1 MLKKTATAVAAAAF
15 VGMASWVGLA
25 QDAKPV
31 IAAASAAIGVDQ
43 LKTVQ
48 YSATGFDFALG
59 QSYNPDSPWPKFINK
74 SYTRAIDFQ
83 VPSSRVE
90 RVRLQGENPPR
101 GGGQQPVRGEQ
112 PQNQTIVVSAGTPW
126 VQQLE
131 LWMMPHGFLRAA
143 AARNATLK
151 AQTVNGKRY
160 NVLSFV
166 GDNKAAVNGFIN
178 DQNLVERVET
188 LIDSP
193 VLGDMP
199 FEAVYSDYKDFS
211 GVKFPTRIV
220 QRQGGHPIFDLTVN
234 DVKPNAAVTIQAPQ
248 GRGGAPGG
256 GAPAGP
262 AAPATAIPS
271 EKLADGVYLILG
283 GYASVAVEF
292 KDHVVIVESGQNEAR
307 GEAVIA
313 EAKRLV
319 PNKPIRYIVN
329 THHHFDHSSG
339 LRPLVAEGATIVTHQ
354 INRPFYERAFT
365 SPRTLNPDRLSQSPR
380 KPAFETMTDKKVL
393 TDGNQTLELHH
404 LRGSGHNEGII
415 VAYLPKERI
424 LIEADAYNPPAD
436 PAAPF
441 PTPPSPYTVN
451 LVENIERLRLDPARI
466 IAVHYPADGRVVTKA
481 ELMRAVGRTGATSQ

>member
-1 MLKKTATAVAAAAF
+1 M
-15 VGMASWVGLA
+15 GASA
-25 QDAKPV
+25 QDAKSV
-31 IAAASAAIGVDQ
+31 IGAASAAIGVDQ

-59 QSYNPDSPWPKFINK
+59 QSYNPEAPWPKFINK

-83 VPSSRVE
+83 VPASRVE

-112 PQNQTIVVSAGTPW
+112 SQTQTIIVDATTPW
-126 VQQLE
+126 AQQLE

-143 AARNATLK
+143 ATRNATLK
-151 AQTVNGKRY
+151 TQSVNGKRY
-160 NVLSFV
+160 NVLSFT

-188 LIDSP
+188 VIDSP
-193 VLGDMP
+193 ILGDMP
-199 FEAVYSDYKDFS
+199 FEAVYSDYKDFA

-220 QRQGGHPIFDLTVN
+220 QRQGGHPIFDLTVA
-234 DVKPNAAVTIQAPQ
+234 DVRPNASVTIQPPQ
-248 GRGGAPGG
+248 GRGGAPAGAG
-256 GAPAGP
+256 GA
-262 AAPATAIPS
+262 AASGAQANATPS

-283 GYASVAVEF
+283 GYASIAVEF
-292 KDHVVIVESGQNEAR
+292 KDHLAIVESGQSEAR

-319 PNKPIRYIVN
+319 PNKPIRFIVN

-354 INRPFYERAFT
+354 INRPFYERVFT
-365 SPRTLNPDRLSQSPR
+365 APRTLNPDRLAKSPR
-380 KPAFETMTDKKVL
+380 KPVFDTLTDRKVL

-415 VAYLPKERI
+415 VGYLPKNRI

-436 PAAPF
+436 PAAPM
-441 PTPPSPYTVN
+441 PMPPSPYTVN
-451 LVENIERLRLDPARI
+451 LLENIERLRLEPARI
-466 IAVHYPADGRVVTKA
+466 IAVHYPADGRLVTKE
-481 ELMRAVGRTGATSQ
+481 ELMKAAGRSGSTSQ

>member
-1 MLKKTATAVAAAAF
+1 MVKKAVAAAAF
-15 VGMASWVGLA
+15 VVMASWVGLA
-25 QDAKPV
+25 QDAKSV
-31 IAAASAAIGVDQ
+31 IGAASAAMGVEQ
-43 LKTVQ
+43 LRTVQ

-59 QSYNPDSPWPKFINK
+59 QSYNADSPWPKFINK
-74 SYTRAIDFQ
+74 SYTRSIDFQ
-83 VPSSRVE
+83 VPASRVE

-112 PQNQTIVVSAGTPW
+112 PQNQTIIVNASTPW

-143 AARNATLK
+143 TARNATLRT
-151 AQTVNGKRY
+151 QTLNGKRY
-160 NVLSFV
+160 NVLSFT

-188 LIDSP
+188 QIDNA
-193 VLGDMP
+193 VLGDMS
-199 FEAVYSDYKDFS
+199 FEAVYTDYKDFG

-220 QRQGGHPIFDLTVN
+220 QRQGGHPVFDLTVS
-234 DVKPNAAVTIQAPQ
+234 DVKPNAAVAIQPPQ
-248 GRGGAPGG
+248 GRGGAPAGSG
-256 GAPAGP
+256 GAAGG
-262 AAPATAIPS
+262 AQANATPS

-292 KDHVVIVESGQNEAR
+292 KDHLAIVESGQSDAR

-339 LRPLVAEGATIVTHQ
+339 LRPLVAEGATVVTHQ
-354 INRPFYERAFT
+354 VNQKFYERVFT
-365 SPRTLNPDRLSQSPR
+365 MPRTLNPDRLARSPR
-380 KPAFETMTDKKVL
+380 KPAFETLTDRKVL
-393 TDGNQTLELHH
+393 TDGNQVLELHH

-415 VAYLPKERI
+415 VAYLPKLRI

-441 PTPPSPYTVN
+441 PMPASPYTVN
-451 LVENIERLRLDPARI
+451 LLENIERLRLDPARI
-466 IAVHYPADGRVVTKA
+466 IAVHYPADGRVVTKE
-481 ELMRAVGRTGATSQ
+481 ELMKAAGRSGSTSQ

>member
-1 MLKKTATAVAAAAF
+1 MLKKTAAVVAF
-15 VGMASWVGLA
+15 AGLLTSGASA
-25 QDAKPV
+25 QDAKSV
-31 IAAASAAIGVDQ
+31 IGAASTAIGVDQ

-59 QSYNPDSPWPKFINK
+59 QSYNPEAPWPKFINK

-83 VPSSRVE
+83 VPASRVE

-112 PQNQTIVVSAGTPW
+112 PQAQTIIVDASTPW

-131 LWMMPHGFLRAA
+131 LWMLPHGFLRAA
-143 AARNATLK
+143 AKRNASLKTATL
-151 AQTVNGKRY
+151 NGKRY
-160 NVLSFV
+160 NVLTFT
-166 GDNKAAVNGFIN
+166 GENKAAVNGFIN
-178 DQNLVERVET
+178 DQNLIERVET
-188 LIDSP
+188 VLDSP
-193 VLGDMP
+193 ILGDMP
-199 FEAVYSDYKDFS
+199 FEAVYSDYKDFA

-220 QRQGGHPIFDLTVN
+220 QRQGGHPIFDLTVA
-234 DVKPNAAVTIQAPQ
+234 DVRPNAPVTIQPPQ
-248 GRGGAPGG
+248 GRGAPPAGAGG
-256 GAPAGP
+256 GAAGGAQAN
-262 AAPATAIPS
+262 AAPS

-283 GYASVAVEF
+283 GYASIAVEF
-292 KDHVVIVESGQNEAR
+292 KDHLTIVESGQSEAR

-319 PNKPIRYIVN
+319 PNKPIRFIVN

-354 INRPFYERAFT
+354 INRPFYERVFT
-365 SPRTLNPDRLSQSPR
+365 APRTLNPDRLAKSPR
-380 KPAFETMTDKKVL
+380 KPTFDTMTDRKVL

-415 VAYLPKERI
+415 VAYLPKNRI

-436 PAAPF
+436 PAAPM
-441 PTPPSPYTVN
+441 PMPPSPYTVN
-451 LVENIERLRLDPARI
+451 LLENIERLRLEPARI
-466 IAVHYPADGRVVTKA
+466 IAVHYPADGRVVTKE
-481 ELMRAVGRTGATSQ
+481 ELMKAAGRSGSTSQ

>member
-1 MLKKTATAVAAAAF
+1 MLKKAAAA
-15 VGMASWVGLA
+15 VALAVMLPWVGAA
-25 QDAKPV
+25 QDAKAV
-31 IAAASAAIGVDQ
+31 IATASAAIGVDQ
-43 LKTVQ
+43 LRTIQ

-59 QSYNPDSPWPKFINK
+59 QSYNPEAPWPKFINK
-74 SYTRAIDFQ
+74 SYTRAVDFQ
-83 VPSSRVE
+83 LGASRVE

-112 PQNQTIVVSAGTPW
+112 SQAQTIIVDGNTPW

-131 LWMMPHGFLRAA
+131 IWMLPHGFLRAA
-143 AARNATLK
+143 VRNNATVK
-151 AQTVNGKRY
+151 TQTANGKRY
-160 NVLSFV
+160 NVVTFT
-166 GDNKAAVNGFIN
+166 GQNKAAVNGYIN

-188 LIDSP
+188 LIDNP

-199 FEAVYSDYKDFS
+199 FEAVYSEYKEFG
-211 GVKFPTRIV
+211 GVQFPTRIV
-220 QRQGGHPIFDLTVN
+220 QRQGGHPVLDLTVG
-234 DVKPNAAVTIQAPQ
+234 DVLPNAAVQILPPQ
-248 GRGGAPGG
+248 GRGGPPAGVAVGG
-256 GAPAGP
+256 GGQPG
-262 AAPATAIPS
+262 ATPS

-283 GYASVAVEF
+283 GYASVVVDF
-292 KDHVVIVESGQNEAR
+292 KDHLTIVESGQNEAR

-319 PNKPIRYIVN
+319 PNKPIRYLVN

-354 INRPFYERAFT
+354 INKSFYERVFT
-365 SPRTLNPDRLSQSPR
+365 LPRTLNPDRLARSPR
-380 KPAFETMTDKKVL
+380 KPTVDAMTDRKVM

-436 PAAPF
+436 PAAPM
-441 PTPPSPYTVN
+441 PVPPSPYTVN
-451 LVENIERLRLDPARI
+451 LLENIERLRLEPARI
-466 IAVHYPADGRVVTKA
+466 IAVHYPADGRVVTKE
-481 ELMRAVGRTGATSQ
+481 ELMKAAGRSGSPSQ

>member
-1 MLKKTATAVAAAAF
+1 MLKKAVTAVGAAAF
-15 VGMASWVGLA
+15 VGMASWVGQA

-59 QSYNPDSPWPKFINK
+59 QSYNPDAPWPKFINK

-112 PQNQTIVVSAGTPW
+112 PQNQTIIVNAGTPW

-143 AARNATLK
+143 VSRNATLETQ
-151 AQTVNGKRY
+151 AVNGKRY
-160 NVLSFV
+160 NVLSFT
-166 GDNKAAVNGFIN
+166 GDNKAPVKGFIN
-178 DQNLVERVET
+178 DQSLVERVET

-193 VLGDMP
+193 ILGDMT
-199 FEAVYSDYKDFS
+199 FEALYSDYKDFG

-220 QRQGGHPIFDLTVN
+220 QRQGGHPIFDLTVSN
-234 DVKPNAAVTIQAPQ
+234 VKPNAAVTIQAPQ

-256 GAPAGP
+256 AGP
-262 AAPATAIPS
+262 AGGAAQASGTPS

-292 KDHVVIVESGQNEAR
+292 KDHLAIVESGQSETR
-307 GEAVIA
+307 GETVIA

-354 INRPFYERAFT
+354 INRPFYERVFT
-365 SPRTLNPDRLSQSPR
+365 APRTLNPDRLSKSPR
-380 KPAFETMTDKKVL
+380 KPAFETMSDKKVM

-404 LRGSGHNEGII
+404 LRGNGHNEGII

-436 PAAPF
+436 PNAPM
-441 PTPPSPYTVN
+441 PMPPSPYTTN
-451 LVENIERLRLDPARI
+451 LVENIERLRLDAARI
-466 IAVHYPADGRVVTKA
+466 IAVHYPADGRVVTRA
-481 ELMRAVGRTGATSQ
+481 ELLKAVGRGTATSQ

>member
-1 MLKKTATAVAAAAF
+1 MLKKTAAVVALA
-15 VGMASWVGLA
+15 VMLPWVGAA
-25 QDAKPV
+25 QDAKAV

-43 LKTVQ
+43 LRTIQ

-59 QSYNPDSPWPKFINK
+59 QSYNPEAPWPKFINK
-74 SYTRAIDFQ
+74 SYARAVDFQ
-83 VPSSRVE
+83 QSASRVE

-112 PQNQTIVVSAGTPW
+112 SQSQTIIVDGNTPW

-131 LWMMPHGFLRAA
+131 IWMLPHGFLRAA
-143 AARNATLK
+143 VRHNATVK
-151 AQTVNGKRY
+151 TQSVSGKRY
-160 NVLSFV
+160 NVVTFTGL
-166 GDNKAAVNGFIN
+166 NKAPVNGYIN

-188 LIDSP
+188 LLDNP

-199 FEAVYSDYKDFS
+199 FEAVYSEYKEFG

-220 QRQGGHPIFDLTVN
+220 QRQGGHPVIDLTVG
-234 DVKPNAAVTIQAPQ
+234 DVRPNAQVAIQPPQ

-256 GAPAGP
+256 GAAGP
-262 AAPATAIPS
+262 GGQAGAIPS
-271 EKLADGVYLILG
+271 EKLADGVHLILG
-283 GYASVAVEF
+283 GYASVVVEF
-292 KDHVVIVESGQNEAR
+292 KDHLAIVESGQNEAR

-354 INRPFYERAFT
+354 INKSFYERVFT
-365 SPRTLNPDRLSQSPR
+365 APRTLNPDRLARSPR
-380 KPAFETMTDKKVL
+380 KPTVDPVTDRKVM

-436 PAAPF
+436 PAAPM
-441 PTPPSPYTVN
+441 PVPPSPYTVN
-451 LVENIERLRLDPARI
+451 LLENIERLRLEPARI

-481 ELMRAVGRTGATSQ
+481 ELMKAAGRSGSTSQ

>member
-1 MLKKTATAVAAAAF
+1 MLKKAVAAVAF

-25 QDAKPV
+25 QDAKSV
-31 IAAASAAIGVDQ
+31 IGAASAAIGVDQ
-43 LKTVQ
+43 LRTVQ

-59 QSYNPDSPWPKFINK
+59 QSYSPDAPWPRFINK

-83 VPSSRVE
+83 TPASRVE

-112 PQNQTIVVSAGTPW
+112 SQTQTIIVDAKTPW

-131 LWMMPHGFLRAA
+131 IWMLPHGFLRAA
-143 AARNATLK
+143 AQHNAAVK
-151 AQTVNGKRY
+151 PQTVNGKRY
-160 NVLSFV
+160 NVVTFT
-166 GDNKAAVNGFIN
+166 GQNKAAVNGYIN

-188 LIDSP
+188 VIDNT

-199 FEAVYSDYKDFS
+199 FEAVYSDYKDFG

-220 QRQGGHPIFDLTVN
+220 QRQGGHPVFDLTVGE
-234 DVKPNAAVTIQAPQ
+234 VRPNVAVTIQPPQ

-256 GAPAGP
+256 GGGGAAG
-262 AAPATAIPS
+262 AQAGATPS

-292 KDHVVIVESGQNEAR
+292 KDHLAIVESGQSDAR

-339 LRPLVAEGATIVTHQ
+339 LRTYMAQGATVVSHQ
-354 INRPFYERAFT
+354 ANRDFLENVLF
-365 SPRTLNPDRLSQSPR
+365 SPGMRTMMPDRFSTYYPY
-380 KPAFETMTDKKVL
+380 F
-393 TDGNQTLELHH
+393 
-404 LRGSGHNEGII
+404 SGGRRP
-415 VAYLPKERI
+415 LP
-424 LIEADAYNPPAD
+424 IE
-436 PAAPF
+436 
-441 PTPPSPYTVN
+441 TVN
-451 LVENIERLRLDPARI
+451 Q
-466 IAVHYPADGRVVTKA
+466 K
-481 ELMRAVGRTGATSQ
+481 

>member
-1 MLKKTATAVAAAAF
+1 MLKKTAAAVAL
-15 VGMASWVGLA
+15 VCLSTWIGSA
-25 QDAKPV
+25 QDATAV
-31 IAAASAAIGVDQ
+31 IASASAAIGVDQ
-43 LKTVQ
+43 LRSIQ

-59 QSYNPDSPWPKFINK
+59 QSYNPDSPWPRFINK

-112 PQNQTIVVSAGTPW
+112 PQNQTIIVGAGTPW

-131 LWMMPHGFLRAA
+131 IWMTPHGFLRAA
-143 AARNATLK
+143 ASRSASLRTQTL
-151 AQTVNGKRY
+151 NGKRY
-160 NVLSFV
+160 SVLSFT

-188 LIDSP
+188 QIDNA

-220 QRQGGHPIFDLTVN
+220 QRQGGHPIFDLTVS
-234 DVKPNAAVTIQAPQ
+234 DVRPNAAVTIQAPQ

-256 GAPAGP
+256 GAPGGG
-262 AAPATAIPS
+262 AAQASGTPS
-271 EKLADGVYLILG
+271 EKLAEGVHLILG
-283 GYASVAVEF
+283 GYASVVVEF
-292 KDHVVIVESGQNEAR
+292 KDHLAIVESGQNETR

-354 INRPFYERAFT
+354 INRPFYERVFT
-365 SPRTLNPDRLSQSPR
+365 APRTLNPDRLSKSPR
-380 KPAFETMTDKKVL
+380 KPTFETFADRKVL

-404 LRGSGHNEGII
+404 LRGNGHNEGFI

-436 PAAPF
+436 PSAPF

-451 LVENIERLRLDPARI
+451 LLENIDRLRLDPARI
-466 IAVHYPADGRVVTKA
+466 IAVHYPADGRVVTRA
-481 ELMRAVGRTGATSQ
+481 ELLKAVGRGGSTSQ

>member
-1 MLKKTATAVAAAAF
+1 MLKKTAAVVAF
-15 VGMASWVGLA
+15 AGLLTWGASA
-25 QDAKPV
+25 QDAKSV
-31 IAAASAAIGVDQ
+31 IGAASAAIGVDQ

-59 QSYNPDSPWPKFINK
+59 QSYNPEAPWPKFINT

-83 VPSSRVE
+83 VPASRVE

-112 PQNQTIVVSAGTPW
+112 SQAQTIIVDANTPW
-126 VQQLE
+126 AQQLE

-143 AARNATLK
+143 ATRNATLK
-151 AQTVNGKRY
+151 TQSVNGKRY
-160 NVLSFV
+160 NVLSFT

-188 LIDSP
+188 VIDSP
-193 VLGDMP
+193 ILGDMP
-199 FEAVYSDYKDFS
+199 FEAVYSDYKDFA

-220 QRQGGHPIFDLTVN
+220 QRQGGHPIFDLTVA
-234 DVKPNAAVTIQAPQ
+234 DVRPNAPVTIQPPQ
-248 GRGGAPGG
+248 GRGGPPAGAG
-256 GAPAGP
+256 GAAAGG
-262 AAPATAIPS
+262 AQANAMPS

-283 GYASVAVEF
+283 GYASIAVEF
-292 KDHVVIVESGQNEAR
+292 KDHLAIVESGQSEAR

-319 PNKPIRYIVN
+319 PNKPIRFIVN

-354 INRPFYERAFT
+354 INRPFYERVFT
-365 SPRTLNPDRLSQSPR
+365 APRTLNPDRLAKSPR
-380 KPAFETMTDKKVL
+380 KPVFDTMTDRKVL

-415 VAYLPKERI
+415 VAYLPKNRI

-436 PAAPF
+436 PAAPM
-441 PTPPSPYTVN
+441 PMPPSPYTVN
-451 LVENIERLRLDPARI
+451 LLENIERLRLEPARI
-466 IAVHYPADGRVVTKA
+466 IAVHYPADGRLVTKE
-481 ELMRAVGRTGATSQ
+481 ELMKAAGRSGSTSQ

>member
-1 MLKKTATAVAAAAF
+1 MLKKAVAAAAF

-25 QDAKPV
+25 QDAKSV
-31 IAAASAAIGVDQ
+31 IGAASAAIGVDE

-48 YSATGFDFALG
+48 YSATGLDFALG

-74 SYTRAIDFQ
+74 SYTRSIDFQ
-83 VPSSRVE
+83 VPASRVE

-112 PQNQTIVVSAGTPW
+112 SQAQTIIVDANTPW
-126 VQQLE
+126 AQQLE
-131 LWMMPHGFLRAA
+131 LWMLPHGFLRAA
-143 AARNATLK
+143 ARNNAAVKT
-151 AQTVNGKRY
+151 QTVNGKRY
-160 NVLSFV
+160 NVLTFT
-166 GDNKAAVNGFIN
+166 GQNKAAVNGYIN

-188 LIDSP
+188 QVDNA

-199 FEAVYSDYKDFS
+199 FEAVYSDYKDFD

-220 QRQGGHPIFDLTVN
+220 QRQGGHPVFDLTVSE
-234 DVKPNAAVTIQAPQ
+234 VRPNAAVTIQPPQ

-256 GAPAGP
+256 GGAGAAGGAPAG
-262 AAPATAIPS
+262 ATPS

-283 GYASVAVEF
+283 GYAAVAVEF
-292 KDHVVIVESGQNEAR
+292 KDHLAIVESGQSDAR

-339 LRPLVAEGATIVTHQ
+339 LRPLVAEGATVVTHQ
-354 INRPFYERAFT
+354 INRAFYERVFT
-365 SPRTLNPDRLSQSPR
+365 APRMLNPDRLARSPR
-380 KPAFETMTDKKVL
+380 KPTFETVTDRKVL

-404 LRGSGHNEGII
+404 LQGNGHNAGFI

-436 PAAPF
+436 PSAPF

-451 LVENIERLRLDPARI
+451 LLENIERLRLDPAWI

-481 ELMRAVGRTGATSQ
+481 ELMKAAGRSGSTSQ

>member
-1 MLKKTATAVAAAAF
+1 MLKKAVAAVAA
-15 VGMASWVGLA
+15 VALAAMLPWVGAA
-25 QDAKPV
+25 QDEKAV

-43 LKTVQ
+43 LRTIQ

-59 QSYNPDSPWPKFINK
+59 QSYNPEAPWPKFINK
-74 SYTRAIDFQ
+74 SYTRVVDFQ
-83 VPSSRVE
+83 RSASRVE

-112 PQNQTIVVSAGTPW
+112 SQAQTIIVDGNTPW

-131 LWMMPHGFLRAA
+131 IWMLPHGFLRAA
-143 AARNATLK
+143 VRNNATVK
-151 AQTVNGKRY
+151 TQTVSGKRY
-160 NVLSFV
+160 NVVTFT
-166 GDNKAAVNGFIN
+166 GQNKAAVNGYIN

-188 LIDSP
+188 VIDNP

-199 FEAVYSDYKDFS
+199 FEAVYSEYKEFG

-220 QRQGGHPIFDLTVN
+220 QRQGGHPVFDLTVG
-234 DVKPNAAVTIQAPQ
+234 DVRPNAQVAIQPPQ

-256 GAPAGP
+256 GAAGGGGQ
-262 AAPATAIPS
+262 AGAIPS

-283 GYASVAVEF
+283 GYASVVVEF
-292 KDHVVIVESGQNEAR
+292 KDHLAIVESGQNEAR

-354 INRPFYERAFT
+354 INKSFYERVFT
-365 SPRTLNPDRLSQSPR
+365 APRTLNPDRLARSPR
-380 KPAFETMTDKKVL
+380 KPTVDGMTDRKVM

-436 PAAPF
+436 PAAPM
-441 PTPPSPYTVN
+441 PVPPSPYTVN
-451 LVENIERLRLDPARI
+451 LLENIERLRLEPARI
-466 IAVHYPADGRVVTKA
+466 IAVHYPADGRVVTKE
-481 ELMRAVGRTGATSQ
+481 ELMKAAGRSGSTSQ

>member
-1 MLKKTATAVAAAAF
+1 MLKKTAAAVAAAAF
-15 VGMASWVGLA
+15 IGTASWVGVA

-83 VPSSRVE
+83 VPASRVE

-112 PQNQTIVVSAGTPW
+112 SQAQTIVVSASTPW
-126 VQQLE
+126 LQQLE

-143 AARNATLK
+143 ASRSATLET
-151 AQTVNGKRY
+151 QTVSGKRY
-160 NVLSFV
+160 NVLSFT
-166 GDNKAAVNGFIN
+166 GDNKAAVNGYIN

-199 FEAVYSDYKDFS
+199 FEAVYSDYRDFS

-256 GAPAGP
+256 GAAGG
-262 AAPATAIPS
+262 AAQGGATPS

-292 KDHVVIVESGQNEAR
+292 RDHVAIVESGQNEAR

-313 EAKRLV
+313 ETRRLV
-319 PNKPIRYIVN
+319 PTKPIRYIVN

-354 INRPFYERAFT
+354 INRAFYERAFT
-365 SPRTLNPDRLSQSPR
+365 SPRTLSPDRLSRSPR

-404 LRGSGHNEGII
+404 LRGNGHNEGII

-436 PAAPF
+436 PNAAMPM
-441 PTPPSPYTVN
+441 PPSPYTLN
-451 LVENIERLRLDPARI
+451 LVENLERLRLDPARI
-466 IAVHYPADGRVVTKA
+466 IAVHYPADGRVVTRG
-481 ELMRAVGRTGATSQ
+481 ELLKAVGRGGSTSQ

>member
-1 MLKKTATAVAAAAF
+1 MLKKAVAAVAF

-25 QDAKPV
+25 QDAKSV
-31 IAAASAAIGVDQ
+31 ISAASAAMGVEQ
-43 LKTVQ
+43 LRTVQ

-74 SYTRAIDFQ
+74 SYTRSIDFQ

-112 PQNQTIVVSAGTPW
+112 PQNQTIIVAANTPW

-131 LWMMPHGFLRAA
+131 IWMLPHGFLRAA
-143 AARNATLK
+143 ATKNATLRS
-151 AQTVNGKRY
+151 QTLNGKRY
-160 NVLSFV
+160 NILSFT
-166 GDNKAAVNGFIN
+166 GDNKAAVNGYIN

-188 LIDSP
+188 QIDNP

-199 FEAVYSDYKDFS
+199 FEAVYSEYKDF
-211 GVKFPTRIV
+211 GGAKFPTRIV
-220 QRQGGHPIFDLTVN
+220 QRQGGHPTFDLTVS
-234 DVKPNAAVTIQAPQ
+234 DVRPNAPVTIQAAP
-248 GRGGAPGG
+248 GRGGAGGGG
-256 GAPAGP
+256 GAPA
-262 AAPATAIPS
+262 AAPASGTPS
-271 EKLADGVYLILG
+271 EKLADGVHLILG

-292 KDHVVIVESGQNEAR
+292 KDHLAIVESGQSDAR

-339 LRPLVAEGATIVTHQ
+339 LRPLVAEGATVVTHQ
-354 INRPFYERAFT
+354 VNRAFYERVFT
-365 SPRTLNPDRLSQSPR
+365 APRTLNPDRLARSPR
-380 KPAFETMTDKKVL
+380 KPTFETMTDRKVL
-393 TDGNQTLELHH
+393 TDGNQVLELHH
-404 LRGSGHNEGII
+404 LRGNGHNEGII
-415 VAYLPKERI
+415 VAYLPKQRI

-436 PAAPF
+436 PAAPM
-441 PTPPSPYTVN
+441 PMPPSPYTLN
-451 LVENIERLRLDPARI
+451 LLENIERLRLDPARI
-466 IAVHYPADGRVVTKA
+466 IAVHYPADGRVVTKE
-481 ELMRAVGRTGATSQ
+481 ELMKAAGRSGSTSQ

>member
-15 VGMASWVGLA
+15 IGMVSRVGHA

-59 QSYNPDSPWPKFINK
+59 QSYTPDSPWPKFINK

-83 VPSSRVE
+83 VPASRVE

-112 PQNQTIVVSAGTPW
+112 PQNQTIVVNAGTPW

-131 LWMMPHGFLRAA
+131 LWMLPHGFLRAA
-143 AARNATLK
+143 ASRNATLK
-151 AQTVNGKRY
+151 TQTVNGKRY
-160 NVLSFV
+160 NVLSFT

-220 QRQGGHPIFDLTVN
+220 QRQGGHPIFDLTVSN
-234 DVKPNAAVTIQAPQ
+234 VQPNAAVTIQAPQ

-256 GAPAGP
+256 APAGGT
-262 AAPATAIPS
+262 AQANATPS

-292 KDHVVIVESGQNEAR
+292 KDHVAIVESGQ
-307 GEAVIA
+307 
-313 EAKRLV
+313 
-319 PNKPIRYIVN
+319 
-329 THHHFDHSSG
+329 S
-339 LRPLVAEGATIVTHQ
+339 
-354 INRPFYERAFT
+354 
-365 SPRTLNPDRLSQSPR
+365 
-380 KPAFETMTDKKVL
+380 ET
-393 TDGNQTLELHH
+393 
-404 LRGSGHNEGII
+404 R
-415 VAYLPKERI
+415 
-424 LIEADAYNPPAD
+424 
-436 PAAPF
+436 
-441 PTPPSPYTVN
+441 
-451 LVENIERLRLDPARI
+451 
-466 IAVHYPADGRVVTKA
+466 
-481 ELMRAVGRTGATSQ
+481 

>member
-15 VGMASWVGLA
+15 VGMASWVGQA

-31 IAAASAAIGVDQ
+31 LAAASAAIGVDQ

-59 QSYNPDSPWPKFINK
+59 QSYNPDAPWPKFINK

-83 VPSSRVE
+83 VPASRVE

-112 PQNQTIVVSAGTPW
+112 SQTQTIVVSAATPW

-143 AARNATLK
+143 ASRNATLRT
-151 AQTVNGKRY
+151 QTLNGKRY
-160 NVLSFV
+160 NVLSFA

-199 FEAVYSDYKDFS
+199 FEAVYADYKDFS

-220 QRQGGHPIFDLTVN
+220 QRQGGHPILDLSLS
-234 DVKPNAAVTIQAPQ
+234 DVRPNAAVTIQPPQ
-248 GRGGAPGG
+248 GRGGAPAG
-256 GAPAGP
+256 GAPAGG
-262 AAPATAIPS
+262 AAQPTATPS

-292 KDHVVIVESGQNEAR
+292 KDHLAIVESGQSEAR

-354 INRPFYERAFT
+354 INRPFYERVFT
-365 SPRTLNPDRLSQSPR
+365 APRTLNPDRLSRSPR
-380 KPAFETMTDKKVL
+380 KPTFDTVTDRKVL

-404 LRGSGHNEGII
+404 LRGSGHNEGIL

-436 PAAPF
+436 PNAPM
-441 PTPPSPYTVN
+441 PMPPSPYTMN

-466 IAVHYPADGRVVTKA
+466 IAVHYPADGRVVTRA
-481 ELMRAVGRTGATSQ
+481 ELLKAVGRGGSTSQ

>member
-1 MLKKTATAVAAAAF
+1 MLKNTAVAVAF
-15 VGMASWVGLA
+15 AGLLTWGASA
-25 QDAKPV
+25 QDAKSV
-31 IAAASAAIGVDQ
+31 IEAASAAIGVDQ

-59 QSYNPDSPWPKFINK
+59 QSFNPEAPWPKFINK

-83 VPSSRVE
+83 VPASRVE
-90 RVRLQGENPPR
+90 RIRLQGENPPR

-112 PQNQTIVVSAGTPW
+112 SQTQTIIVDANTPW
-126 VQQLE
+126 AQQLE

-143 AARNATLK
+143 ATRNATLRT
-151 AQTVNGKRY
+151 QSVNGKRY
-160 NVLSFV
+160 NVLSFT

-193 VLGDMP
+193 ILGDMP
-199 FEAVYSDYKDFS
+199 FEAVYSDYKDFA

-220 QRQGGHPIFDLTVN
+220 QRQGGHPIFDLTVA
-234 DVKPNAAVTIQAPQ
+234 DVRPNAPVTIQPPQ
-248 GRGGAPGG
+248 GRGGAPAGGGGVAG
-256 GAPAGP
+256 GAPAN
-262 AAPATAIPS
+262 AAPS

-292 KDHVVIVESGQNEAR
+292 KDHLAIVESGQSEAR

-319 PNKPIRYIVN
+319 PNKPIRFIVN

-354 INRPFYERAFT
+354 INRPFYERVFT
-365 SPRTLNPDRLSQSPR
+365 APRTLNPDRLARSPR
-380 KPAFETMTDKKVL
+380 KPTFDTMTDRKVL

-404 LRGSGHNEGII
+404 LRGSGHNEGFI
-415 VAYLPKERI
+415 VAYLPKNRI

-436 PAAPF
+436 PAAPM
-441 PTPPSPYTVN
+441 PMPPSPYTVN
-451 LVENIERLRLDPARI
+451 LLENIERLRLEPARI
-466 IAVHYPADGRVVTKA
+466 IAVHYPADGRMVTKE
-481 ELMRAVGRTGATSQ
+481 ELMKAAGRSGSTSQ

>member
-1 MLKKTATAVAAAAF
+1 MLKKTAAAVAL
-15 VGMASWVGLA
+15 VCLSTWMGSA
-25 QDAKPV
+25 QDAKAV
-31 IAAASAAIGVDQ
+31 IASASAAIGVDQ
-43 LKTVQ
+43 LRSIQ

-59 QSYNPDSPWPKFINK
+59 QSYNPDSPWPRFINK

-112 PQNQTIVVSAGTPW
+112 PQNQTIIVGAGTPW

-131 LWMMPHGFLRAA
+131 IWMTPHGFLRAA
-143 AARNATLK
+143 ASRSASLRTQTL
-151 AQTVNGKRY
+151 NGKRY
-160 NVLSFV
+160 SVLSFT
-166 GDNKAAVNGFIN
+166 GDNKAAVNGFIS

-188 LIDSP
+188 QIDNA

-220 QRQGGHPIFDLTVN
+220 QRQGGHPILDLTVS
-234 DVKPNAAVTIQAPQ
+234 DVRPNAAVTIQAPQ

-256 GAPAGP
+256 GAPGGG
-262 AAPATAIPS
+262 AAQASGTPS
-271 EKLADGVYLILG
+271 ERLAEGVYLILG
-283 GYASVAVEF
+283 GYASVVVEF
-292 KDHVVIVESGQNEAR
+292 KDHLAIVESGQNETR

-354 INRPFYERAFT
+354 INRPFYERVFT
-365 SPRTLNPDRLSQSPR
+365 APRTLNPDRLSKSPR
-380 KPAFETMTDKKVL
+380 KPTFETFADRKVL

-404 LRGSGHNEGII
+404 LRGNGHNEGFI

-436 PAAPF
+436 PSAPF

-451 LVENIERLRLDPARI
+451 LLENIDRLRLDPARI
-466 IAVHYPADGRVVTKA
+466 IAVHYPADGRVVTRA
-481 ELMRAVGRTGATSQ
+481 ELLKAVGRGGSTSQ